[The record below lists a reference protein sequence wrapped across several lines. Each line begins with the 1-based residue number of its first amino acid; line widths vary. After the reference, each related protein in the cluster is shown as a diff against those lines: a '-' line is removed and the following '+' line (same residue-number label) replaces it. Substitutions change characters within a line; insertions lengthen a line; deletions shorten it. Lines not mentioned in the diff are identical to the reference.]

1 MCGYPT
7 ELKPQ
12 LCGRRK
18 RKEMKRRWLILA
30 AVGAGLLS
38 VSAFAEDSPQWRGPK
53 RDGISQ
59 EKGLLKEWPQG
70 GPKLL
75 WQIKDAGFGYGSP
88 AVAGDRFYILSS
100 EGTEKE
106 FVRALSVK
114 DGSPIWSVQIG
125 KVGNP
130 DQQPSYPGAR
140 STPTLDGEF
149 LYALGS
155 DGDLVCLEVATGKE
169 VWKKNVRT
177 EFGGSPG
184 IWAYAESPL
193 VDGEKVVVTPGGE
206 QATLL
211 ALDKK
216 NGAVLWKSAAPGGD
230 RAGYSSVVAT
240 EIAGVKQYVQF
251 LEKGLVGVD
260 AATGKLLW
268 LFDKSV
274 DTRFKVH
281 AATPLAYDGNVYSSS
296 AAGGGVARVRAA
308 NGAFTTEAVF
318 FNRKAPNSLGGAVKV
333 GDYLYGTTN
342 SVLLCVEAATG
353 QIKWE
358 DRAVGAGS
366 VCYAD
371 GRLYVHGENG
381 DVALVDATPD
391 AYRVRGRFTPP
402 EGPERGQ
409 AKAWAYPV
417 VANGRLYIR
426 DLGTLWCYDVQ
437 DASATK

>member
-1 MCGYPT
+1 
-7 ELKPQ
+7 
-12 LCGRRK
+12 
-18 RKEMKRRWLILA
+18 MKLRWLVLA
-30 AVGAGLLS
+30 TVGAGLLS
-38 VSAFAEDSPQWRGPK
+38 VAAFAEDSPQWRGPK

-59 EKGLLKEWPQG
+59 EKSLLKEWPQG

-140 STPTLDGEF
+140 STPTLDGEV

-184 IWAYAESPL
+184 VWAYAESPL

-211 ALDKK
+211 ALNKQS
-216 NGAVLWKSAAPGGD
+216 GAVLWKSVVPGGD
-230 RAGYSSVVAT
+230 RAGYASVVAT
-240 EIAGVKQYVQF
+240 EIGGTKQYLQF
-251 LEKGLVGVD
+251 LEKGLVGVE
-260 AATGKLLW
+260 AGTGKYLW
-268 LFDKSV
+268 RFDKSADNRYLV
-274 DTRFKVH
+274 NV
-281 AATPLAYDGNVYSSS
+281 ATPVTSGDSVYTAS
-296 AAGGGVARVRAA
+296 AAGGGVARVRGA

-318 FNRKAPNSLGGAVKV
+318 FNRKAPNSLGGTVKV

-342 SVLLCVEAATG
+342 SVLMCVEFATG